1 MRPQDNGGDHRRPIP
16 TLPRI
21 CALLGP
27 RERTQV
33 GAATE
38 GRLTILHRGTVR
50 GIYDDIAGG
59 HADGALL
66 SVAMVRESDIP
77 TVIAILRDLPATPV
91 LGLLG
96 EDAATATVAGT
107 LLLGRAGV
115 SRLVDIRERTGW
127 MALRDAF
134 TVDLPESATRSA
146 LVTIIAAIEVEP
158 DGTRTRC
165 SEGIRRFLTAIF
177 SPDATTARGIAGEL
191 GLLPSTLASRFL
203 RASLPSPKQ
212 YLALA
217 KLLRA
222 AYLGE
227 APGIPIRAIA
237 ERLQVSSAQSYG
249 RMVRHM
255 TGMTA
260 LEFRRA
266 VNGAAALE
274 RFTAALVLPHRE
286 KLRSFDP
293 LRIGRPVHEAVRAR
307 RAA

>member
-1 MRPQDNGGDHRRPIP
+1 MRPQDSGGDHRRPVP

-21 CALLGP
+21 CALLGQ

-33 GAATE
+33 EAATE
-38 GRLTILHRGTVR
+38 GRLIIMHRGTVR
-50 GIYDDIAGG
+50 GIYDDIACGQ
-59 HADGALL
+59 ADGALL

-96 EDAATATVAGT
+96 EDAATAAVPGT

-146 LVTIIAAIEVEP
+146 LVTILAAIEAEP

-165 SEGIRRFLTAIF
+165 SEGLRRFLTALF
-177 SPDATTARGIAGEL
+177 SPDATTARGIAVEL

-203 RASLPSPKQ
+203 RAGLPSPKQ

-274 RFTAALVLPHRE
+274 RFTAALVLPYRDI
-286 KLRSFDP
+286 LRSFDP
-293 LRIGRPVHEAVRAR
+293 LRVTRPMHEAVRPG

>member
-1 MRPQDNGGDHRRPIP
+1 MRPEDNGGDHRPPIP
-16 TLPRI
+16 MLPRI
-21 CALLGP
+21 CALLGS
-27 RERTQV
+27 RERLQV
-33 GAATE
+33 EAATE

-96 EDAATATVAGT
+96 DDAATATVPGT

-127 MALRDAF
+127 MSLRDAF

-165 SEGIRRFLTAIF
+165 SEGVRRFLTAIF

-203 RASLPSPKQ
+203 RAGLPSPRQ

-227 APGIPIRAIA
+227 APGLPIRVIA
-237 ERLQVSSAQSYG
+237 ERLLVSSAQSYG

-260 LEFRRA
+260 VEFRRA

-274 RFTAALVLPHRE
+274 RFTAAVVAPYCDI
-286 KLRSFDP
+286 LRRFDP
-293 LRIGRPVHEAVRAR
+293 LRVARPVHQGVRPG

>member
-1 MRPQDNGGDHRRPIP
+1 MRPDDSGGDHRRPIP
-16 TLPRI
+16 TFPRI

-33 GAATE
+33 EAATE
-38 GRLTILHRGTVR
+38 GRLTMMPRATVR
-50 GIYDDIAGG
+50 GIYDDIANG

-66 SVAMVRESDIP
+66 SVAMLRECDVP
-77 TVIAILRDLPATPV
+77 TVLAILRDLPATPV
-91 LGLLG
+91 LGLLS
-96 EDAATATVAGT
+96 EDAATATVPGT

-115 SRLVDIRERTGW
+115 TRLVDIRERTGW
-127 MALRDAF
+127 TVLRDAF

-146 LVTIIAAIEVEP
+146 LATIIAAIEVEP

-165 SEGIRRFLTAIF
+165 SEGLRRFLTSLF
-177 SPDATTARGIAGEL
+177 SPDATTARGIAAAL
-191 GLLPSTLASRFL
+191 GLLPSTLTSRFL
-203 RASLPSPKQ
+203 RAGLPSPKQ

-227 APGIPIRAIA
+227 APGLAIRAIA

-260 LEFRRA
+260 GEFRRA

-274 RFTAALVLPHRE
+274 RFTAAVVLPYRD
-286 KLRSFDP
+286 KLRRFDP
-293 LRIGRPVHEAVRAR
+293 LRVARSVPECVRAG

>member
-1 MRPQDNGGDHRRPIP
+1 MRPDDSGGDPRHPVP
-16 TLPRI
+16 TLPHI

-33 GAATE
+33 EAATE
-38 GRLTILHRGTVR
+38 GRLTIMHRGTVR

-146 LVTIIAAIEVEP
+146 LAKIIAAIEVEP

-165 SEGIRRFLTAIF
+165 SEGLRRFLTALF
-177 SPDATTARGIAGEL
+177 SPDATTARGIAVEL

-203 RASLPSPKQ
+203 RAGLPSPKQ

-260 LEFRRA
+260 VEFRRA

-274 RFTAALVLPHRE
+274 RFTAALVLPYRD

-293 LRIGRPVHEAVRAR
+293 LRIGRPVHEAVRAG

>member
-1 MRPQDNGGDHRRPIP
+1 MRPQDNGAHHTPHVP

-21 CALLGP
+21 CALLGA

-33 GAATE
+33 EAATD
-38 GRLTILHRGTVR
+38 GRLAIMHRATVR

-77 TVIAILRDLPATPV
+77 SVVAILRDLPATPV

-96 EDAATATVAGT
+96 EDAATATVPGT
-107 LLLGRAGV
+107 LRLGRAGV
-115 SRLVDIRERTGW
+115 TRLVDIREPTGW
-127 MALRDAF
+127 IALRDAF
-134 TVDLPESATRSA
+134 TVDLPESATQSA
-146 LVTIIAAIEVEP
+146 LAAIIAAIEVEP

-165 SEGIRRFLTAIF
+165 TEGVRRFLTAIF
-177 SPDATTARGIAGEL
+177 SPHATTALGIAAEL

-203 RASLPSPKQ
+203 RAGLPSPKQ
-212 YLALA
+212 YLSLA

-227 APGIPIRAIA
+227 APGLPIRAIA

-260 LEFRRA
+260 VEFRRA

-274 RFTAALVLPHRE
+274 RFTAAVVAPYRDI
-286 KLRSFDP
+286 LRRFDP
-293 LRIGRPVHEAVRAR
+293 LRVARPVHEAVRPG